1 MKSTWLCGLLIVLLL
16 ALSGCF
22 QQAGES
28 LQSTGSTA
36 LPIQAAASP
45 TTEGIIPTQSAP
57 ATDTPPR
64 LEVITATSAPSSG
77 APITATLPPI
87 TIIVQPTAAPGLNV
101 TDTPTADTSASDT
114 GVASPTS
121 PGFITPS
128 SPLVPGLETATP
140 FPSGGE
146 PTTTPSGL
154 VTPTAL
160 SETDLQANFNPDCSY
175 TVQHG
180 DTVYRIAINHN
191 TSVAA
196 MKEANPD
203 LVGDNP
209 VIHPGETLMLPDCGS
224 ADVVQ
229 VEPSAVPSEVPPV
242 IEPAQLGATPTT
254 AANQETYVVKRGDT
268 LFAIA
273 LHYGTTVAA
282 IVEANKLSNPDR
294 LAPGQELII
303 PGR

>member
-1 MKSTWLCGLLIVLLL
+1 MKSTWLCGLLIVLLVV
-16 ALSGCF
+16 LSGCF

-36 LPIQAAASP
+36 LPIQQAASP
-45 TTEGIIPTQSAP
+45 TTEEIIPSQVAP

-64 LEVITATSAPSSG
+64 LEVITATSAPSSS

-87 TIIVQPTAAPGLNV
+87 TIIVQPTVALDLNV
-101 TDTPTADTSASDT
+101 TDTPAAETSTDNT
-114 GVASPTS
+114 GEPSPTS

-140 FPSGGE
+140 FPSGAE
-146 PTTTPSGL
+146 PTATPSGL

-160 SETDLQANFNPDCSY
+160 SETDLQANFDPDCSY
-175 TVQHG
+175 TVQPG

-196 MKEANPD
+196 MKDANPD
-203 LVGDNP
+203 LAGENP
-209 VIHPGETLMLPDCGS
+209 VIHPGETLTLPDCGS
-224 ADVVQ
+224 ENVVQ
-229 VEPSAVPSEVPPV
+229 VEPTALPSAVAPV

-273 LHYGTTVAA
+273 LRYGTTVAA
-282 IVEANKLSNPDR
+282 IVEANNLSNPDR